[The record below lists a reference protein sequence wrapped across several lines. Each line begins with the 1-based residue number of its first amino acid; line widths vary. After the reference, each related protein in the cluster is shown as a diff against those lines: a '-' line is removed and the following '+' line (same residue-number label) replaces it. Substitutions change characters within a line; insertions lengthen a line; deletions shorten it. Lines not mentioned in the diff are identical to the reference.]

1 MRRRRAGCWSTGWK
15 RVYERQADM
24 AKRTKFGRKLI
35 ASMTEMVE
43 AFERG
48 DLARLTVRRVDM
60 PDDPRPYDAAA
71 VRATRARLNV
81 SQAVFARLVG
91 VSTVLAQSWEQGTR
105 KPSKL
110 A

>member
-1 MRRRRAGCWSTGWK
+1 
-15 RVYERQADM
+15 M
-24 AKRTKFGRKLI
+24 AKHTEFGRKLI

-43 AFERG
+43 AFETS
-48 DLARLTVRRVDM
+48 DLSRMTVRKVEM
-60 PDDPRPYDAAA
+60 PDDPKPYTAAA

-110 A
+110 ARRLLDEINENPDRWRRKLRAA